1 MQSYFFQLI
10 KILYSVIIHFAW
22 IGKKNLNINVPTK
35 MIHILFGQLE
45 CLKENKYNVSY
56 RSMKTHYIYGFKA
69 RSHYNQTKKQ
79 RLTRITDDFMKY
91 LCKSWCFMFHR

>member
-1 MQSYFFQLI
+1 
-10 KILYSVIIHFAW
+10 
-22 IGKKNLNINVPTK
+22 

-69 RSHYNQTKKQ
+69 RSHYNQIKKTKVDKNY
-79 RLTRITDDFMKY
+79 RWFREILV
-91 LCKSWCFMFHR
+91 